1 MRASS
6 SADIISIINL
16 FLPYCHVTLFLVA
29 ACAVVVVPAKHYP
42 KVTFAL
48 LFSVRSIWEHLSPHH
63 SAVCCCDSYIFSLY
77 AGGFRLSK
85 HKLQNLVESNDH
97 RGSLPVY
104 IWLTTGASASFDM
117 RVASPLDLLLRRW
130 YDLIVNGR
138 SLLGKLFVLFLFKTK
153 GAADGCLKCG
163 TRQPNASVGLVAVE
177 ASQISRYRI

>member
-48 LFSVRSIWEHLSPHH
+48 FFPCVRFESICHRITLLFVVVTHIYFCYMS
-63 SAVCCCDSYIFSLY
+63 
-77 AGGFRLSK
+77 GGFRLSK